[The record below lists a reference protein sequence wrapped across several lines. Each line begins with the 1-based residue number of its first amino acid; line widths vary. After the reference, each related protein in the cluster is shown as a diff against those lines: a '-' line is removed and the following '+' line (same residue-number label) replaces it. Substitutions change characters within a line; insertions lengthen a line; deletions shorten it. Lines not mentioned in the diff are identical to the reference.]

1 MNPSFP
7 DPVPSGVDYLNQIAP
22 PAPPTGMDKKTKM
35 IIFIM
40 ILLGITSLVII
51 AVGASTT
58 QKDPTLTDVAG
69 RLQKI
74 HRVSSAYKNKLN
86 SSELRGANG
95 SLIAL
100 MTTANKSIETP
111 LANSG
116 VDVKKNA
123 KAIATMD
130 SSTKLEEKLN
140 DAHLNA
146 QLDETYGREMLFLLQ
161 DTTALT
167 KQVLGATNSKSSKE
181 FLEKTIVDLTG
192 ITDEFSRLATNN
204 R

>member
-22 PAPPTGMDKKTKM
+22 PAPPTGIDKKTKI

-40 ILLGITSLVII
+40 ILLGVASLAII
-51 AVGASTT
+51 AAGASSTN
-58 QKDPTLTDVAG
+58 KEPTLTIVAG
-69 RLQKI
+69 RLQKVY
-74 HRVSSAYKNKLN
+74 RVASAYKNKLN

-95 SLIAL
+95 TLIAL
-100 MTTANKSIETP
+100 MTTANKSVLTP

-123 KAIATMD
+123 KVIATMD
-130 SSTKLEEKLN
+130 SSAKLEEKLN
-140 DAHLNA
+140 DAYLNA

-161 DTTALT
+161 DTTALVKKVSST
-167 KQVLGATNSKSSKE
+167 TRSKSSKE

-192 ITDEFSRLATNN
+192 ITDEFRRLTTNDS
-204 R
+204 